1 MNCVIAIK
9 DISIHGRFRGKQ
21 TKNDILFLYV
31 KMFGSIK
38 VFLVFTWK
46 KPNHNWIADRIYKY
60 KMYFRIESP
69 QETETDVLRSVKMHL
84 FKILPSYNWWN
95 AINSKTF
102 FHNLQTHYKKC
113 NIKCISYFASLR
125 DRSLVVSSMGTSTC
139 LDFFNV
145 MTPPSP
151 R

>member
-1 MNCVIAIK
+1 MNCIIAIK

-21 TKNDILFLYV
+21 TKNDILFIYV

-46 KPNHNWIADRIYKY
+46 KKDNHNWIADRIYKY
-60 KMYFRIESP
+60 KMYCRIESP

-102 FHNLQTHYKKC
+102 FTICKHI
-113 NIKCISYFASLR
+113 IKNVILNVYVTSL
-125 DRSLVVSSMGTSTC
+125 L
-139 LDFFNV
+139 
-145 MTPPSP
+145 
-151 R
+151 